1 MEAGVTLTRAVYGY
15 NDVTAHLEAA
25 REATALFRD
34 SPGLWTI
41 ADGSLGVALYH
52 AGLLTEA
59 RAHLA
64 ASVDR
69 LAAEFAPT
77 LPVALAY
84 LSLSLTGAGEP
95 AEGLG
100 CAEKA
105 RERSDQGPETR
116 HAGVA
121 GIVALATGAALRRL
135 DRPADALGEL
145 DQAIALLEG
154 DPLKLD
160 LAQARIERGLALF
173 ATGRGAAAA
182 VELDQATAAI
192 AECEDPGAVAQNL
205 RDAIALTGAAPGA
218 GAHLS
223 ERELEI
229 LSLLAGE
236 LSRREIAAALFVSF
250 NTVQTHMRSIY
261 RKLGVTSRA
270 QAVARAREQG
280 LLDP

>member
-1 MEAGVTLTRAVYGY
+1 MEAGVALTRAVYSY
-15 NDVTAHLEAA
+15 NDVAAHLEAA
-25 REATALFRD
+25 REAAALFRD
-34 SPGLWTI
+34 SPGLRTV

-64 ASVDR
+64 ANVDR

-95 AEGLG
+95 AEGLR

-105 RERSDQGPETR
+105 RERSEPDPETR

-160 LAQARIERGLALF
+160 LAQARIERALALS
-173 ATGRGAAAA
+173 ATGRRAAAA
-182 VELDQATAAI
+182 VELDQAGAVI
-192 AECEDPGAVAQNL
+192 AECEDPGAVAQSL
-205 RDAIALTGAAPGA
+205 REAMATTGATPGA

-223 ERELEI
+223 EREREI
-229 LSLLAGE
+229 LALLAGE

-261 RKLGVTSRA
+261 RKLGVSSRA